1 MKKSIATSLIVSTYN
16 WPEALKLCL
25 NSILKQSV
33 LPSEIIIADDG
44 STEET
49 QHVIKEFASLS
60 PVPILHVCHQD
71 KGFRLAIIRNK
82 AIARS
87 NNEYVIQIDG
97 DLILHRHFIK
107 DHLQIAKKKCFIR
120 GTRVN
125 LTQEDTAE
133 LFKKGKLSLP
143 AICRITMKQPINALH
158 LPRLFSRFIT
168 RKELSG
174 LKVKGCNMAFW
185 KEDLIAVNGYNNMFE
200 GWGHEDVELSVR
212 LVNSGIHKKIIKF
225 AAIVYHINH
234 NTVPRDNEENNIK
247 ALEET
252 NKKHLTYAESG
263 LKEATNID

>member
-1 MKKSIATSLIVSTYN
+1 MKKRIATSLIVSTYN
-16 WPEALKLCL
+16 WPEALELCL
-25 NSILKQSV
+25 DSILRQSV

-49 QHVIKEFASLS
+49 QLIIKKFTSVS
-60 PVPILHVCHQD
+60 PVPVVHVWHQD

-87 NNEYVIQIDG
+87 SKEYVIQIDG

-107 DHLQIAKKKCFIR
+107 DHLQIAKKECFIR
-120 GTRVN
+120 GTRAN
-125 LTQEDTAE
+125 LTQEDSAE
-133 LFKKGKLSLP
+133 LFNKGKLAFS
-143 AICRITMKQPINALH
+143 AIRRITLKQPINALH
-158 LPRLFSRFIT
+158 LPRLLSQFIT

-185 KEDLIAVNGYNNMFE
+185 KEDLIAVNGYNNTFE

-252 NKKHLTYAESG
+252 NEKHLTYAESG
-263 LKEATNID
+263 LKEAINIE